1 MSDVGGPDGAT
12 LAVPPRP
19 TPVPAWRRPATYLQF
34 VIGGVFGAAG
44 VLTIKA
50 LMAHASGL
58 EMALFAVAVFPAA
71 WLHLLIHE
79 AGHAL
84 AGWAGGQHV
93 AAVGL
98 GPWRVERGSGG
109 WRVHKADHVQGIGG
123 FALVVPR
130 RETVSTLER
139 SAYLLGG
146 LLANLL
152 AAAVVAALSA
162 SLGLDGGLGALFGLF
177 ALVGVVIGVV
187 NLLPFQSGGWS
198 SDGRQLLALWQGWPE
213 ARVAESMNRWAALAM
228 LGVRPRD
235 WPEARLAVDEAALPQ
250 AIADTLQRTRL
261 LVAVD
266 RGEAR
271 GPAALEAAQALVAG
285 FWRGPDGLR
294 QLNAGLLAAWQ
305 LKRGASP
312 DAVEAW
318 IAESE
323 GGLLDQTAHRAWLR
337 AAVALLRGDTPEALA
352 RLGAARAAL
361 PRVIDPASRAMLVE
375 ELALLSERLGVK
387 DA

>member
-1 MSDVGGPDGAT
+1 MIEAGGHDVG

-19 TPVPAWRRPATYLQF
+19 APVPAWRRPATYLQF
-34 VIGGVFGAAG
+34 AMGGAFGAAG
-44 VLTIKA
+44 VLTVIA
-50 LMAHASGL
+50 LMDRASGL
-58 EMALFAVAVFPAA
+58 EVALIAVALFPAA
-71 WLHLLIHE
+71 WLHLLVHE

-93 AAVGL
+93 AALGL
-98 GPWRVERGSGG
+98 GPWRAERGSGG
-109 WRVHKADHVQGIGG
+109 WRVHRADHVQGIGG

-139 SAYLLGG
+139 SAYLVGG
-146 LLANLL
+146 PLANLV
-152 AAAVVAALSA
+152 AAAVVVALSA
-162 SLGLDGGLGALFGLF
+162 VLGLDGGWGALFGLF
-177 ALVGVVIGVV
+177 ALVGVVIGLV
-187 NLLPFQSGGWS
+187 NLVPFQSGGWS
-198 SDGRQLLALWQGWPE
+198 SDGRQLWALWRGWPE

-235 WPEARLAVDEAALPQ
+235 WPEGRIAVDEAALPQ
-250 AIADTLQRTRL
+250 SIADALRRIRL
-261 LVAVD
+261 LAAID
-266 RGEAR
+266 RGEA
-271 GPAALEAAQALVAG
+271 GLPDAEAAARGLAAG
-285 FWRGPDGLR
+285 FWSGPDGLR

-305 LKRGASP
+305 LKCGASP
-312 DAVEAW
+312 EAVEAW

-337 AAVALLRGDTPEALA
+337 AAVAHRRGDRPEALA
-352 RLGAARAAL
+352 RLAAARAAL

-375 ELALLSERLGVK
+375 ELAVLSEPLGVK

>member
-1 MSDVGGPDGAT
+1 MSKAGGPDGVT
-12 LAVPPRP
+12 LPVPPRP

-34 VIGGVFGAAG
+34 VIGGVVGAAG

-71 WLHLLIHE
+71 WLHLLLHE
-79 AGHAL
+79 AGHAV

-98 GPWRVERGSGG
+98 GPWRAERGSDG

-123 FALVVPR
+123 FALVLPR
-130 RETVSTLER
+130 RETVSTAER

-146 LLANLL
+146 PLANLL

-162 SLGLDGGLGALFGLF
+162 VLGLEGWVGALFGLF
-177 ALVGVVIGVV
+177 AVVGVVIGVV
-187 NLLPFQSGGWS
+187 NLVPFQSGGWS
-198 SDGRQLLALWQGWPE
+198 SDGRQLWALWRDGPE
-213 ARVAESMNRWAALAM
+213 ARVATAMSRWAALAM

-235 WPEARLAVDEAALPQ
+235 WPEEPLAVDEAALPQ

-261 LVAVD
+261 LVALD
-266 RGEAR
+266 RGEADGAVAR
-271 GPAALEAAQALVAG
+271 DAAEALATG

-323 GGLLDQTAHRAWLR
+323 GGLLDQTANRAWLR
-337 AAVALLRGDTPEALA
+337 AAVAHRRGDRPEALA
-352 RLGAARAAL
+352 RLAAARAAL
-361 PRVIDPASRAMLVE
+361 PRVIDPASRAMLAE
-375 ELALLSERLGVK
+375 ELAVLSDHLGVK